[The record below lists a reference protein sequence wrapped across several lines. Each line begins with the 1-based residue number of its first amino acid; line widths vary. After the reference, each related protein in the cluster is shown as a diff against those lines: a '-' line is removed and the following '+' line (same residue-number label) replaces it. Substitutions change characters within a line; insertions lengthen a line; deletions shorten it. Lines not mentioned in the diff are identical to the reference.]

1 MSSIRRNLLS
11 GTLDM
16 LILRTLA
23 GGPLHGYAIARAIQ
37 EASGGIVRVEQ
48 GSLYPALR
56 KAEGR
61 GWLDSA
67 WDVTHT
73 KRRARVYELTRS
85 GRQQLAADEAN
96 WGAFVGGV
104 ARVLGQV

>member
-1 MSSIRRNLLS
+1 MLPIKRNLLT

-23 GGPLHGYAIARAIQ
+23 GGPLHGYAVARAIQ
-37 EASGGIVRVEQ
+37 AASRGVLHIEQ

-61 GWLDSA
+61 GWVRSA
-67 WDVTHT
+67 WGVTHT
-73 KRRARVYELTRS
+73 KRRARVYELS
-85 GRQQLAADEAN
+85 QLGRQQLAADEAS
-96 WGAFVGGV
+96 WGTFVEAV
-104 ARVLGQV
+104 ARVLAHV